1 MDLPLGDGTVAVDLP
16 DCSVTVLTPPGGDP
30 VDPDAAAAVAMAD
43 PHGPPL
49 AERVGPDDDV
59 AVVVTDGTRKT
70 PTRTLLAHLLGA
82 LAVEGGGGDEDGDG
96 DGEGDENEKQD
107 GDSKRADARAEAD
120 VGAGSTD
127 PSPAPPID
135 DLAGRVTVVVG
146 LGLHRPMTD
155 AELGAALGP
164 FAPLAVNHDPD
175 ATVEAG
181 TVEAPVDEL
190 DPCPVEVHPA
200 VADADVVVSTG
211 LVEPHQY
218 AGFSGGAK
226 TVVVGA
232 GGEPLIRTT
241 HGPAMLA
248 QPGVRLG
255 RVADNPFRE
264 TIDRAGDL
272 AGPDFCLNVT
282 RGPEGVYGAAA
293 GNPRAVVA
301 ALARRARAALS
312 VPVERRYDA
321 VVAGVGAPK
330 DATLYQASRALT
342 YLVLGDHNP
351 VRTGGRVVI
360 PARLE
365 EGAGQGTGERRFFER
380 LRGASD
386 PQSLYDEM
394 RAGYEPGAQ
403 RAFVLAR
410 ALREVD
416 GYVTNAERPDVVESC
431 LLTAAASV
439 RAAIDPGSEVL
450 VVPDALNT
458 LVVADDDGV

>member
-1 MDLPLGDGTVAVDLP
+1 MDLPLGEGTVAVDLP
-16 DCSVTVLTPPGGDP
+16 DCSVRTLAPPGGDP
-30 VDPDAAAAVAMAD
+30 VDPDAAGAAAMAD

-49 AERVGPDDDV
+49 ADRVNPGDDV

-70 PTRTLLAHLLGA
+70 PTRSLLAHLLDA
-82 LAVEGGGGDEDGDG
+82 LAVGDATD
-96 DGEGDENEKQD
+96 
-107 GDSKRADARAEAD
+107 
-120 VGAGSTD
+120 GSTD
-127 PSPAPPID
+127 PTPRADAATGSGSGSGPGAGGGPADVDRSPSPPID
-135 DLAGRVTVVVG
+135 DLADRVTVVVG

-155 AELGAALGP
+155 AEREAALGP
-164 FAPLAVNHDPD
+164 FAPLSVNHDPD
-175 ATVEAG
+175 ATVEVG
-181 TVEAPVDEL
+181 TVEPPVDEV

-248 QPGVRLG
+248 QRGVRLG
-255 RVADNPFRE
+255 RVTDNPFRE

-293 GNPRAVVA
+293 GDPRAVVA
-301 ALARRARAALS
+301 ELAAAARDALS
-312 VPVERRYDA
+312 VAVDRTYDA

-330 DATLYQASRALT
+330 DANLYQTSRALT
-342 YLVLGDHNP
+342 YLVLGDRNP
-351 VRTGGRVVI
+351 VRRGGRVVI
-360 PARLE
+360 PARLG
-365 EGAGQGTGERRFFER
+365 EGAGEGTGERRFFER

-431 LLTAAASV
+431 LLTAAESV
-439 RAAIDPGSEVL
+439 RAAVDPGSEVL

-458 LVVADDDGV
+458 LVVAGDGGA